1 MELVVAVYER
11 TAALPDDERFGLAAQ
26 MRRAAVSIPCNIAEG
41 HAFRTTPRAYL
52 RHVRIALGSFA
63 ELETQTELLVRLR
76 LADEAALVDV
86 HRRME
91 RTGRLLHGLLRAL
104 RTIEPK

>member
-41 HAFRTTPRAYL
+41 HAFRNTPPAY
-52 RHVRIALGSFA
+52 RRYVRIALGSFA
-63 ELETQTELLVRLR
+63 ELETQIELLVRLR
-76 LADEAALVDV
+76 LADQTALVDV
-86 HRRME
+86 DRKME
-91 RTGRLLHGLLRAL
+91 RTGQLLHGLLRAL
-104 RTIEPK
+104 RSTRSK